1 MALEAAMADM
11 MKDVQGVLDTANET
25 KAERKPRH
33 SPATSRRPARPRLSA
48 RNCGSVNKVRRK
60 SRELEDSLGDM
71 AEASDAWNKL
81 GQGRRARRGSRD
93 LEVYN
98 DAALKQA
105 FQTIDTDKSG
115 SIEQSELTSAIRAM
129 DPNASDQV
137 IIDMIKYADADKDGK
152 VDFEEFKK
160 IMLYKP
166 EEDYKLSDQA

>member
-1 MALEAAMADM
+1 MKALMAEAAA
-11 MKDVQGVLDTANET
+11 TATEAAAAEA
-25 KAERKPRH
+25 KAGKI
-33 SPATSRRPARPRLSA
+33 
-48 RNCGSVNKVRRK
+48 RRK
-60 SRELEDSLGDM
+60 SKELTDQLSDM
-71 AEASDAWNKL
+71 AAASDAWKSLHGIL
-81 GQGRRARRGSRD
+81 GSRRGSRD

>member
-1 MALEAAMADM
+1 
-11 MKDVQGVLDTANET
+11 
-25 KAERKPRH
+25 
-33 SPATSRRPARPRLSA
+33 
-48 RNCGSVNKVRRK
+48 VRRK

>member
-1 MALEAAMADM
+1 MRRVSEIEDIGPEPGFSPRAVGYRRATPVTVSRATDEAE
-11 MKDVQGVLDTANET
+11 KDV
-25 KAERKPRH
+25 
-33 SPATSRRPARPRLSA
+33 
-48 RNCGSVNKVRRK
+48 
-60 SRELEDSLGDM
+60 
-71 AEASDAWNKL
+71 
-81 GQGRRARRGSRD
+81 
-93 LEVYN
+93 
-98 DAALKQA
+98 
-105 FQTIDTDKSG
+105 